1 MDNVT
6 AWELVT
12 ILVAVASLGM
22 VVALTYSV
30 LKLRQVTEDLSEI
43 TREIQK
49 TVESSTGRLERQATE
64 IEKEY
69 HRVDGLIETAEMITS
84 RANFVSGLTYSIF
97 TKPIGQIASLLK
109 GGLRMVKV
117 IGVRLLR
124 SQIKT

>member
-1 MDNVT
+1 MENVT

-22 VVALTYSV
+22 VVALTYTV
-30 LKLRQVTEDLSEI
+30 LKLRQATEDLSEM

-49 TVESSTGRLERQATE
+49 TVELSTGRLERQATE

-84 RANFVSGLTYSIF
+84 RANFVSGLTYSVF

-109 GGLRMVKV
+109 GGVRMVKV
-117 IGVRLLR
+117 VGVRLLR
-124 SQIKT
+124 SQVKT

>member
-1 MDNVT
+1 MENVT

-49 TVESSTGRLERQATE
+49 TIEISTGRLERQATE

-84 RANFVSGLTYSIF
+84 RANFVSGLTYSVF
-97 TKPIGQIASLLK
+97 TKPIGQVASLLK
-109 GGLRMVKV
+109 GGVRLVKV
-117 IGVRLLR
+117 IGIRLLR

>member
-1 MDNVT
+1 MENVT

-30 LKLRQVTEDLSEI
+30 LKLRQVTEDLSEM

-84 RANFVSGLTYSIF
+84 RANFVSGLTYSVF
-97 TKPIGQIASLLK
+97 TKPIGQIAALLK
-109 GGLRMVKV
+109 GGVRMVKV
-117 IGVRLLR
+117 VGVRLLR

>member
-1 MDNVT
+1 MT

-22 VVALTYSV
+22 VVALTYTV
-30 LKLRQVTEDLSEI
+30 LKLRQATEDLSEM

-69 HRVDGLIETAEMITS
+69 HRVDGLIETA
-84 RANFVSGLTYSIF
+84 
-97 TKPIGQIASLLK
+97 
-109 GGLRMVKV
+109 
-117 IGVRLLR
+117 
-124 SQIKT
+124 

>member
-1 MDNVT
+1 MT

-12 ILVAVASLGM
+12 ILVAVASLGV

-30 LKLRQVTEDLSEI
+30 LKLRQVTENLSKI

-69 HRVDGLIETAEMITS
+69 HRVDGLIETAEIITS

-97 TKPIGQIASLLK
+97 TKPIGQMAFLLK
-109 GGLRMVKV
+109 GGVRMVKV

>member
-1 MDNVT
+1 MENVT

-22 VVALTYSV
+22 VVALTYTV
-30 LKLRQVTEDLSEI
+30 LKLRQATEDLSEM

-49 TVESSTGRLERQATE
+49 TVELSTGRLERQATE

-84 RANFVSGLTYSIF
+84 RANFVSGLTYSVF

-109 GGLRMVKV
+109 GGVRMVKV
-117 IGVRLLR
+117 VGVRPLR

>member
-1 MDNVT
+1 MENVT

-22 VVALTYSV
+22 VVALTYTV
-30 LKLRQVTEDLSEI
+30 LKLRQATEDLSEM

-49 TVESSTGRLERQATE
+49 TVELSTGRLERQATE

-84 RANFVSGLTYSIF
+84 RANFVSGLTYSVF

-109 GGLRMVKV
+109 GGVRMVKV
-117 IGVRLLR
+117 VGLRLLR

>member
-1 MDNVT
+1 VDNVT

-49 TVESSTGRLERQATE
+49 TVELSTGRLERQATE

-69 HRVDGLIETAEMITS
+69 HRVDGLIETAEMITT

>member
-1 MDNVT
+1 MENVT

-30 LKLRQVTEDLSEI
+30 LKLRHVTEDLSEM

-49 TVESSTGRLERQATE
+49 TVELSTGRLERQATE

-69 HRVDGLIETAEMITS
+69 HRVDGLIETAEMITT
-84 RANFVSGLTYSIF
+84 RANFVSGLTYSVF

-109 GGLRMVKV
+109 GGVRMVKV
-117 IGVRLLR
+117 VGVRLLR

>member
-1 MDNVT
+1 MENVT

-22 VVALTYSV
+22 VVALTYTV
-30 LKLRQVTEDLSEI
+30 LKLRQATEDLSEM

-84 RANFVSGLTYSIF
+84 RANFVSGLRYSVF

-109 GGLRMVKV
+109 GGVRMVKV
-117 IGVRLLR
+117 VGVRLLR

>member
-1 MDNVT
+1 MENVT

-12 ILVAVASLGM
+12 ILVAVVSLGM

-30 LKLRQVTEDLSEI
+30 LKLRQATEDLSEM

-49 TVESSTGRLERQATE
+49 TVELSTGRLERQATE

-84 RANFVSGLTYSIF
+84 RANFVSGLTYSVF

-109 GGLRMVKV
+109 GGVRMVKV
-117 IGVRLLR
+117 VGVRLLR

>member
-1 MDNVT
+1 MENVT

-30 LKLRQVTEDLSEI
+30 LKLRQATEDLSEM

-49 TVESSTGRLERQATE
+49 TVELSTGRLERQATE
-64 IEKEY
+64 IEREY

-84 RANFVSGLTYSIF
+84 RANFVSGLTYSVF

-109 GGLRMVKV
+109 GGVRMVKV
-117 IGVRLLR
+117 VGVRLLR

>member
-1 MDNVT
+1 MENVT

-22 VVALTYSV
+22 VVALTYTV
-30 LKLRQVTEDLSEI
+30 LKLRQATEDLSEM

-64 IEKEY
+64 IQKEY

-84 RANFVSGLTYSIF
+84 RANFVSGLTYSVF
-97 TKPIGQIASLLK
+97 TKPIGQVASLLK
-109 GGLRMVKV
+109 GGVRMVKV
-117 IGVRLLR
+117 VGVRLLR

>member
-1 MDNVT
+1 MENVT

-22 VVALTYSV
+22 VVALTYTV
-30 LKLRQVTEDLSEI
+30 LKLRQATEDLSEM

-84 RANFVSGLTYSIF
+84 RANFVSGLTYSVF

-109 GGLRMVKV
+109 GGFRMVKV
-117 IGVRLLR
+117 VGVRLLR

>member
-1 MDNVT
+1 MENVT

-49 TVESSTGRLERQATE
+49 TVELSTGRLERQATE

-84 RANFVSGLTYSIF
+84 RANFVSGLTYSVF

-109 GGLRMVKV
+109 GGVRMVKV
-117 IGVRLLR
+117 VGVRLLR

>member
-1 MDNVT
+1 MENVT

-22 VVALTYSV
+22 VVALTYTV
-30 LKLRQVTEDLSEI
+30 LKLRQATEDLSEI

-49 TVESSTGRLERQATE
+49 TVELSTGRLERQATE
-64 IEKEY
+64 IQKEY

-84 RANFVSGLTYSIF
+84 RANFVSGLTYSVF

-109 GGLRMVKV
+109 GGVRMVKV
-117 IGVRLLR
+117 VGVRLLR

>member
-1 MDNVT
+1 MENVT

-22 VVALTYSV
+22 VVALTYTV
-30 LKLRQVTEDLSEI
+30 LKLRQATEDLSEM

-84 RANFVSGLTYSIF
+84 RANFVSGLTYSVF
-97 TKPIGQIASLLK
+97 TKPIGQVASLLK
-109 GGLRMVKV
+109 GGVRMVKV

>member
-1 MDNVT
+1 MENVT

-22 VVALTYSV
+22 VVALTYTV
-30 LKLRQVTEDLSEI
+30 LKLRQATEDLSEM

-49 TVESSTGRLERQATE
+49 TVELSTGRLERQATE

-69 HRVDGLIETAEMITS
+69 HRGDGLIETAEMITS
-84 RANFVSGLTYSIF
+84 RANFVSGLTYSVF

-109 GGLRMVKV
+109 GGVRMVKV
-117 IGVRLLR
+117 VGVRLLR

>member
-1 MDNVT
+1 MENVT

-22 VVALTYSV
+22 VVALTYTV
-30 LKLRQVTEDLSEI
+30 LKLRQATEDLSEM

-49 TVESSTGRLERQATE
+49 TVELSTGRLERQATE

-84 RANFVSGLTYSIF
+84 RANFVSGLTYNVF

-109 GGLRMVKV
+109 GGVRMVKV
-117 IGVRLLR
+117 VGVRLLR

>member
-1 MDNVT
+1 MENVT

-49 TVESSTGRLERQATE
+49 TVELSTGRLERQATE

-69 HRVDGLIETAEMITS
+69 HRVDGLIETAEMITT

>member
-49 TVESSTGRLERQATE
+49 TVELSTGRLERQATE

-69 HRVDGLIETAEMITS
+69 HRVDGLIETAEMITT

>member
-1 MDNVT
+1 MENVT

-22 VVALTYSV
+22 VVALTYTV
-30 LKLRQVTEDLSEI
+30 LKLRQATEDLSEM

-84 RANFVSGLTYSIF
+84 RAKFVSGLTYSVF

-109 GGLRMVKV
+109 GGVRMVKV
-117 IGVRLLR
+117 VGVRLLR

>member
-1 MDNVT
+1 MENVT

-30 LKLRQVTEDLSEI
+30 LKLRQATEDLSEV

-84 RANFVSGLTYSIF
+84 RANFVSGLTYSVF

-109 GGLRMVKV
+109 GGFRMVKV
-117 IGVRLLR
+117 VGVRLLR
-124 SQIKT
+124 SQVKT

>member
-1 MDNVT
+1 MENVT

-22 VVALTYSV
+22 VVALTYTV
-30 LKLRQVTEDLSEI
+30 LKLRQATEDLSEM

-49 TVESSTGRLERQATE
+49 TVESSTGRLERQAIE

-84 RANFVSGLTYSIF
+84 RANFVSGLTYSVF

-109 GGLRMVKV
+109 GGVRMVKV
-117 IGVRLLR
+117 VGVRLLR

>member
-1 MDNVT
+1 MENVT

-22 VVALTYSV
+22 VVALTYTV
-30 LKLRQVTEDLSEI
+30 LKLRQATEDLSEM

-49 TVESSTGRLERQATE
+49 TVELSTGRLERQATE

-109 GGLRMVKV
+109 GGVRMVKV
-117 IGVRLLR
+117 VGVRLLR

>member
-1 MDNVT
+1 MENVT

-30 LKLRQVTEDLSEI
+30 LKLRQATEDLSEM

-49 TVESSTGRLERQATE
+49 TVELSTGRLERQATE

-84 RANFVSGLTYSIF
+84 RANFVSGLTYSVF

-109 GGLRMVKV
+109 GGFRMVKV
-117 IGVRLLR
+117 VGVRLLR
-124 SQIKT
+124 SQVKT

>member
-1 MDNVT
+1 MENVT

-30 LKLRQVTEDLSEI
+30 LKLRQATEDLSEM

-49 TVESSTGRLERQATE
+49 TVELSTGRLERQATE

-69 HRVDGLIETAEMITS
+69 HRVDGLIDTAEMITS
-84 RANFVSGLTYSIF
+84 RANFVSGLTYSVF

-109 GGLRMVKV
+109 GGFRMVKV
-117 IGVRLLR
+117 VGVRLLR
-124 SQIKT
+124 SQVKT

>member
-1 MDNVT
+1 MENVT

-22 VVALTYSV
+22 VVALIYSV

-43 TREIQK
+43 SREIQK
-49 TVESSTGRLERQATE
+49 TVELSSGRLERQATE

-84 RANFVSGLTYSIF
+84 RANFVSGLTYSVF
-97 TKPIGQIASLLK
+97 TKPIGQVASLLK
-109 GGLRMVKV
+109 GGVRLVKV
-117 IGVRLLR
+117 IGIRLLR

>member
-1 MDNVT
+1 MENVT

-30 LKLRQVTEDLSEI
+30 LKLRQVTEDLSEM
-43 TREIQK
+43 TREIQE
-49 TVESSTGRLERQATE
+49 TVELSTGRLERQATE

-84 RANFVSGLTYSIF
+84 RANFVSGLTYSVF
-97 TKPIGQIASLLK
+97 TKPIGQIAALLK
-109 GGLRMVKV
+109 GGVRMVKV
-117 IGVRLLR
+117 VGVRLLR

>member
-1 MDNVT
+1 MT

-12 ILVAVASLGM
+12 ILVAVVSLGM
-22 VVALTYSV
+22 VVALTYTV
-30 LKLRQVTEDLSEI
+30 LKLRQATEDLSEM

-64 IEKEY
+64 IQKEY

>member
-1 MDNVT
+1 MT

-12 ILVAVASLGM
+12 ILVALASLGM
-22 VVALTYSV
+22 VVALTYLV
-30 LKLRQVTEDLSEI
+30 LKLRQVAEDLRMT

-49 TVESSTGRLERQATE
+49 TVELSTGRLERQATE

-69 HRVDGLIETAEMITS
+69 HRVDGLIETAEIITS
-84 RANFVSGLTYSIF
+84 RANFVSGLTYSVF
-97 TKPIGQIASLLK
+97 TKPISQIASLLK
-109 GGLRMVKV
+109 GGVRIVKI

>member
-1 MDNVT
+1 VENVT

-22 VVALTYSV
+22 VVALTYTV
-30 LKLRQVTEDLSEI
+30 LKLRQATEDLSEM

-49 TVESSTGRLERQATE
+49 TVELSTGRLERQATE

-69 HRVDGLIETAEMITS
+69 HRVDGLIETAEMITT

>member
-1 MDNVT
+1 VENVT

-22 VVALTYSV
+22 VVALTYTV
-30 LKLRQVTEDLSEI
+30 LKLRQATEDLSEM

-64 IEKEY
+64 IQKEY

-84 RANFVSGLTYSIF
+84 RANFVSGLTYSVF

-109 GGLRMVKV
+109 GGVRMVKV
-117 IGVRLLR
+117 VGVRLLR

>member
-1 MDNVT
+1 MENVT

-22 VVALTYSV
+22 VVALTYTV
-30 LKLRQVTEDLSEI
+30 LKLRQATEDLSEM

-64 IEKEY
+64 IEIEY

-84 RANFVSGLTYSIF
+84 RGNFVSGLTYSVF
-97 TKPIGQIASLLK
+97 TKPIGQVASLLK
-109 GGLRMVKV
+109 GGVRLVKV
-117 IGVRLLR
+117 IGIRLLR

>member
-1 MDNVT
+1 MENVT

-22 VVALTYSV
+22 VVALTYTV
-30 LKLRQVTEDLSEI
+30 LKLRQATEDLSEM

-49 TVESSTGRLERQATE
+49 TVELSTGRLERQATE

-69 HRVDGLIETAEMITS
+69 HRVDGLIETAEMITT